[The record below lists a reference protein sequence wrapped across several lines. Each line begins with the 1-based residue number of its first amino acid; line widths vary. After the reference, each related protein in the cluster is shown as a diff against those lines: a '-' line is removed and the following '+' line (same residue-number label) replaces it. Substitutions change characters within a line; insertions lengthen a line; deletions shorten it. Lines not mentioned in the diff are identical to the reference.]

1 MVHGCHPRWSPPRT
15 NRGTSALYL
24 KMAGLALRRPRTVP
38 YLLRAAWAFRSRD
51 WYCRPPFLP
60 LPPASYMKW
69 RMETAYGDPDVVP
82 TDDELERYLLWTAR
96 MRNQMKQRDSG

>member
-1 MVHGCHPRWSPPRT
+1 MAAIPGGHHLEQIEGR
-15 NRGTSALYL
+15 ALYL

-38 YLLRAAWAFRSRD
+38 YLLQAAWAFRTRD
-51 WYCRPPFLP
+51 WYRRPPFLP

-69 RMETAYGDPDVVP
+69 RMETAYGDSDAVP

-96 MRNQMKQRDSG
+96 MRSQMKQRDSG